1 MKFMNEYRFGGSV
14 FKRVQARLLK
24 SIVFSGCGMSR
35 FFIAVARLVN
45 HVAIRLRIRANQLL
59 KESEPITIHIT
70 RIVPLDRW
78 TLRIEFTA
86 DRKTK
91 YCMHQDS
98 PNGGYA
104 ETFAKFKR
112 GEEIQIIEAH
122 YHMVATDQEEWKK
135 M

>member
-1 MKFMNEYRFGGSV
+1 MNEYRFGGSR
-14 FKRVQARLLK
+14 FKRIIGRLIG
-24 SIVFSGCGMSR
+24 SIAWSGCGVSQ
-35 FFIAVARLVN
+35 FFVKAARWANSIAVW
-45 HVAIRLRIRANQLL
+45 LRIRANQLV
-59 KESEPITIHIT
+59 KESAPITIHIT

-86 DRKTK
+86 VRKTK

>member
-1 MKFMNEYRFGGSV
+1 MDQYSFGGSRWMRIRSRIIASFV
-14 FKRVQARLLK
+14 W
-24 SIVFSGCGMSR
+24 SGCGISR
-35 FFIAVARLVN
+35 FFIAVARWINSTTV
-45 HVAIRLRIRANQLL
+45 RLRVRANRLL
-59 KESEPITIHIT
+59 KESEPITVHIT

-78 TLRIEFTA
+78 TLRIEFTV

-98 PNGGYA
+98 LNGGYA

>member
-1 MKFMNEYRFGGSV
+1 MQEYRFGGSR
-14 FKRVQARLLK
+14 FKKVLSEILG
-24 SIVFSGCGMSR
+24 SVVWSGCGMSR
-35 FFIAVARLVN
+35 FFIAVARWINSTTVK
-45 HVAIRLRIRANQLL
+45 LRVRANRLL
-59 KESEPITIHIT
+59 KESEPITVHIT

-78 TLRIEFTA
+78 TLRIEFTV

-98 PNGGYA
+98 SNGGYA

-122 YHMVATDQEEWKK
+122 YHMVAMDQEEWKK

>member
-1 MKFMNEYRFGGSV
+1 MNEYLFGGSR
-14 FKRVQARLLK
+14 FKRMISRFIG
-24 SIVFSGCGMSR
+24 SIAWSGCGMSR
-35 FFIAVARLVN
+35 FFIAVARWINSSTVW
-45 HVAIRLRIRANQLL
+45 LRIRANQLL

-78 TLRIEFTA
+78 TLRIQFTA

>member
-1 MKFMNEYRFGGSV
+1 MQEYRFGGSR
-14 FKRVQARLLK
+14 FKKFSSKMLGSV
-24 SIVFSGCGMSR
+24 VWSGCGMSR
-35 FFIAVARLVN
+35 FFIAIARWINSTTV
-45 HVAIRLRIRANQLL
+45 RLRVRANRLL
-59 KESEPITIHIT
+59 KESEPITVHIT

-78 TLRIEFTA
+78 TLRIEFTV

>member
-1 MKFMNEYRFGGSV
+1 MNEYRFGGSR
-14 FKRVQARLLK
+14 FKRMIGRMIG
-24 SIVFSGCGMSR
+24 SIAWSGCGMSR
-35 FFIAVARLVN
+35 FFVRAARLVN
-45 HVAIRLRIRANQLL
+45 STAVWLRIRANRLM

-78 TLRIEFTA
+78 TLRIEFTV
-86 DRKTK
+86 DRKIK

-98 PNGGYA
+98 SNGGYA
-104 ETFAKFKR
+104 DTFAKFKR
-112 GEEIQIIEAH
+112 GEEIQVIEAH